1 VLIFISH
8 RRKEV
13 YQRTREREE
22 SEVGK
27 AAPPGGS
34 PPWVSGD
41 RRRRGSVGPVLGHQA
56 FWPVRSE
63 REERKSGPL
72 SVPWAGP
79 VRRRKGARRFL
90 FFF

>member
-13 YQRTREREE
+13 HQRTREREE

-41 RRRRGSVGPVLGHQA
+41 RRRRGSVGPVLGH
-56 FWPVRSE
+56 
-63 REERKSGPL
+63 
-72 SVPWAGP
+72 
-79 VRRRKGARRFL
+79 
-90 FFF
+90 